1 MSKKSTGV
9 PKFSLGLD
17 TETSGFSLPNFASKH
32 QMISYGAVIV
42 DNESLEIVD
51 ALYNEI
57 KFDDTKYIWDA
68 GAEAIHGLSREH
80 LSKNGLS
87 SMDAACALAEFMLK
101 YFGPDPSIML
111 IGHNPKFEV
120 AFMKQLL
127 EPLEIMPNLYDR
139 MIDTSVLGFTA
150 FNNTKS
156 DFIFNKLGFED
167 RGTHN
172 ALEDLFLTVGAVK
185 KFREGFKSL

>member
-9 PKFSLGLD
+9 PKFSLGFD
-17 TETSGFSLPNFASKH
+17 TETSGFSLPYFASKH

-57 KFDDTKYIWDA
+57 KFDDTKYSWDA
-68 GAEAIHGLSREH
+68 GAEAVHGLSREH

-87 SMDAACALAEFMLK
+87 SMEAGCALAEFMLK
-101 YFGPDPSIML
+101 YFGPQPSIML
-111 IGHNPKFEV
+111 IGHNPKFDV

-127 EPLEIMPNLYDR
+127 EPLELMPNLYDR

-150 FNNTKS
+150 FNNTRS
-156 DFIFNKLGFED
+156 DFIFSKLGFED
-167 RGTHN
+167 RGSHN
-172 ALEDLFLTVGAVK
+172 ALEDIFLTVGAVK
-185 KFREGFKSL
+185 KFREVFKSL